1 MKKLLSSAVL
11 ILLFTAV
18 SCNGINL
25 LKNGDF
31 SRYKVNWITPGTVK
45 EEGKAGVLTLSGKNN
60 RAFSRQVID
69 CTDADTFELSGEISA
84 DKAVQ
89 VLIGVIPVDKNWK
102 EINFR
107 NTGVVA
113 GTFTKLA
120 KATAKNSNTVI
131 LPENRKITKNT
142 YLAFGAKEDNSDLP
156 NFQLERIKSVSH
168 ANGSTVVKL
177 VKPVKKHIPA
187 GTAVRCHVDG
197 PTFIYCVSLR
207 KGLPGKVNVS
217 GKVGKNAKLKFR
229 SGSAG
234 FKVCLLA
241 VFGKNTQDAKVEFR
255 NLKVVKSAK

>member
-1 MKKLLSSAVL
+1 MKKLLSAF
-11 ILLFTAV
+11 IMLLFFAV
-18 SCNGINL
+18 TGNEVNL

-31 SRYKVNWITPGTVK
+31 SRYKVNWVTNGKVS
-45 EEGKAGVLTLSGKNN
+45 EEGKAGFLTLSGKNN

-120 KATAKNSNTVI
+120 KATTKNSAAVT
-131 LPENRKITKNT
+131 LPENRKIKKNA
-142 YLAFGAKEDNSDLP
+142 YLAFNAKEDNSDLP

-168 ANGSTVVKL
+168 ANGSTVVTL
-177 VKPVKKHIPA
+177 VKPVRKHIPA
-187 GTAVRCHVDG
+187 GTSVRCHVDG
-197 PTFIYCVSLR
+197 PTYIYCVSQR
-207 KGLPGKVNVS
+207 KGLPGKVKFS
-217 GKVGKNAKLKFR
+217 GTVGKNSKLKFR
-229 SGSAG
+229 TGTAG
-234 FKVCLLA
+234 FKVCLLIVA
-241 VFGKNTQDAKVEFR
+241 GKNQNAAVEFR

>member
-11 ILLFTAV
+11 LLLFAALCGDEV
-18 SCNGINL
+18 NL

-31 SRYKVNWITPGTVK
+31 SRYKVNWVTNGTVT

-69 CTDADTFELSGEISA
+69 CTDADTFEISGEISA

-89 VLIGVIPVDKNWK
+89 VLIGLVPVDKNWK

-113 GTFTKLA
+113 GTFTALS

-131 LPENRKITKNT
+131 LPENRKITKNA

-177 VKPVKKHIPA
+177 VKPVRKHIPA

-197 PTFIYCVSLR
+197 PTYIYCVSLR
-207 KGLPGKVNVS
+207 KGLPGKVKVS

-255 NLKVVKSAK
+255 NLKVVRSAR